1 MNKSQPQ
8 FLERAIYFR
17 EELSGDYF
25 ILWIWDEALGKKCQP
40 GQFFQIRAHYSIAD
54 AEETRSLPK
63 LFKPISIY
71 DNAEGRI
78 GFFIKKVGAG
88 TNALY
93 KLKAGDLLEL
103 IGPSGNGFPL
113 VTGRK
118 ILLVSGGIGYPPLW
132 YLQKKLIKHNLLYW
146 VHGGSGQSDVFPCD
160 EVWTEDG
167 SFGKKGMVTEGM
179 GKLIAEKKIDLVYSC
194 GPVPMLK
201 ECAIITTELNIEHYC
216 SIEAYMACGIGVC
229 YGCAIPVGQEND
241 WNYLRVCK
249 EGPVFNAREVLW
261 NKF

>member
-1 MNKSQPQ
+1 MDKPRHQ
-8 FLERAIYFR
+8 FLERTIYSR
-17 EELSGDYF
+17 EELCGDYF
-25 ILWIWDEALGKKCQP
+25 ILWIWDEALGEKCQP
-40 GQFFQIRAHYSIAD
+40 GQFFEIRAHYSIAD

-78 GFFIKKVGAG
+78 GFFIKKVGSG

-103 IGPSGNGFPL
+103 IGPLGNGFPF
-113 VTGRK
+113 VTGRR

-132 YLQKKLIKHNLLYW
+132 YLQKELIKHNLLYW
-146 VHGGSGQSDVFPCD
+146 VHGGSGQNDVFPCD
-160 EVWTEDG
+160 EIWTEDG
-167 SFGKKGMVTEGM
+167 SFGKKGMVTEGIR
-179 GKLIAEKKIDLVYSC
+179 KLIAEKKIDLIYSC
-194 GPVPMLK
+194 GPIPMLK
-201 ECAIITTELNIEHYC
+201 ECAGITNKLNIEHYC
-216 SIEAYMACGIGVC
+216 SLEAYMACGIGVC
-229 YGCAIPVGQEND
+229 YGCAIPVGYEND

-249 EGPVFNAREVLW
+249 EGPVFNAGEVLW